1 MGAPRSGRV
10 NPVHWSFL
18 LLVLSVFICVHLW
31 FHRLFGL
38 LLATLLVAS
47 ALPAHAQ
54 NYPTR
59 PIRLIVPLAAGGAMD
74 TIARGVGAK
83 LTDSLGQTVVIDN
96 RGGGGG
102 TIGVELA
109 ASALPDGYTL
119 IMMSATSVI
128 RPLLYSARYEILR
141 DLAPVSQVSAQPY
154 LLVAHPSLPAK
165 TVRELVAYAKANPG
179 KLNYPSSGQGSIIQL
194 ATELLCVQTGTRMT
208 HVPYKGMG
216 AAYPDLIAGNTQ
228 IALASIVS
236 GQPHVRAGRLRGI
249 AVTSA
254 RRANSSPDIPT
265 IAESGVKGYEVT
277 NWYGVLAPAKT
288 PRAIVERLHQQIVK
302 VLDHHDIV
310 KRFAA
315 DGADA
320 VDSTPKEFA
329 AHIKAETVKW
339 ARVIKEAGIKG
350 E

>member
-1 MGAPRSGRV
+1 MNHSSFIIHHSAFISLCAALAP
-10 NPVHWSFL
+10 P
-18 LLVLSVFICVHLW
+18 LS
-31 FHRLFGL
+31 
-38 LLATLLVAS
+38 
-47 ALPAHAQ
+47 PAQAQ
-54 NYPTR
+54 QYPTR

-83 LTDSLGQTVVIDN
+83 LTDRLGQSVVIDN

-109 ASALPDGYTL
+109 ASAPPDGYTL

-154 LLVAHPSLPAK
+154 LLVSHPSIPAK

-216 AAYPDLIAGNTQ
+216 AAYPDLIAGNIQ

-302 VLDHHDIV
+302 VLDHPDIV

-320 VDSTPKEFA
+320 VDSTPQEFA
-329 AHIKAETVKW
+329 AHIKAETMKW

-350 E
+350 D